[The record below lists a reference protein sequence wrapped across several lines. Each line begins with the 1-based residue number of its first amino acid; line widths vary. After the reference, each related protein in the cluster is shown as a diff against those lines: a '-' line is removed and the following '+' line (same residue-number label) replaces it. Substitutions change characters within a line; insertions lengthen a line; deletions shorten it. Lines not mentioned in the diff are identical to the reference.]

1 MKPFIILVIAIL
13 SITNHLFA
21 QTEEIIVIEEKFV
34 NIYKDER
41 LDLLDKRPALVAKAE
56 LDEKAA
62 RLREANA
69 EKATPLYK
77 PIVSADGTRRVTGSI
92 TTAKGFRVVIY
103 NGADRAKA
111 MESKNAF
118 SKAYPAVRSYMSYNV
133 PSYKIKVGDFDN
145 KKEATSF
152 LRRVSSSFPASFIV
166 PDIVTIKNISVTR

>member
-1 MKPFIILVIAIL
+1 
-13 SITNHLFA
+13 
-21 QTEEIIVIEEKFV
+21 
-34 NIYKDER
+34 
-41 LDLLDKRPALVAKAE
+41 
-56 LDEKAA
+56 
-62 RLREANA
+62 
-69 EKATPLYK
+69 
-77 PIVSADGTRRVTGSI
+77 
-92 TTAKGFRVVIY
+92 
-103 NGADRAKA
+103 